1 MRIRN
6 VLDIVRVRRMGPL
19 SQLET
24 APQNTAVSS
33 IRVRYDE
40 EPAVCRT
47 KSVSTLMAANKQNSP
62 SAERLLLGLFVALC
76 VLMGIRWVLSVWHLH

>member
-1 MRIRN
+1 M
-6 VLDIVRVRRMGPL
+6 
-19 SQLET
+19 
-24 APQNTAVSS
+24 
-33 IRVRYDE
+33 RYDE